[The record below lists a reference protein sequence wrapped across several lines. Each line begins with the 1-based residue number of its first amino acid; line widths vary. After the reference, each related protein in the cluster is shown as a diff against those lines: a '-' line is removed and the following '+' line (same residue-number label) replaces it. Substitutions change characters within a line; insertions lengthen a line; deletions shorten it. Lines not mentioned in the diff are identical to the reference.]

1 MSNVSEID
9 QQHQKLVNMF
19 NSLNEAVKHKE
30 SREAI
35 YRMIDDVISYTRLHF
50 ETEERL
56 MAQYEYPEM
65 EWHKNKHKQLVQEA
79 LRLKGKLDYVGEQ
92 MFTEWFNHW
101 PFANVLAHIQ
111 YADKQFEDHIIQ
123 RGVKE

>member
-35 YRMIDDVISYTRLHF
+35 YRMIDDVISYTDR
-50 ETEERL
+50 
-56 MAQYEYPEM
+56 
-65 EWHKNKHKQLVQEA
+65 KSV
-79 LRLKGKLDYVGEQ
+79 V
-92 MFTEWFNHW
+92 
-101 PFANVLAHIQ
+101 
-111 YADKQFEDHIIQ
+111 
-123 RGVKE
+123 